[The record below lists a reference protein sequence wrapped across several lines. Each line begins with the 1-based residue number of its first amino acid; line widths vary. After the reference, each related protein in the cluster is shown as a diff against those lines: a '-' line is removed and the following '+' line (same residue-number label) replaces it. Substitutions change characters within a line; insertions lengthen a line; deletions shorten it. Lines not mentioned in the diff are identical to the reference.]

1 MTDQSLDF
9 VQTGSYDPK
18 GKEEGGCLCGAIRYE
33 FTREAMISAH
43 HCHCN
48 DCQKSTGS
56 GKATILFVPAGELQ
70 IRGEPKTY
78 TVVGSAG
85 SHVTRGFCGRCGSPV
100 LSYVAEQ
107 PALKFVKAGSLD
119 DSSWVEITSSYWE
132 SSAKGWSPVDLTLP
146 AFRGNPE

>member
-1 MTDQSLDF
+1 MVDQF
-9 VQTGSYDPK
+9 ADPSK
-18 GKEEGGCLCGAIRYE
+18 DARAGAEEGGCLCGEIRYQ
-33 FTREAMISAH
+33 FPRDAMISAH
-43 HCHCN
+43 HCHCV

-56 GKATILFVPAGELQ
+56 GKATILFVPADQLL
-70 IRGEPKTY
+70 IKGEPKTY

-85 SHVTRGFCGRCGSPV
+85 SHVTRGFCAHCGSPV

-107 PALKFVKAGSLD
+107 PALKFIKAGSLD

-132 SSAKGWSPVDLTLP
+132 TSAKTWSPVDSALP